1 MNKQKSWAISG
12 NLCPFLG
19 AVCPTK
25 TPSTIPPPKKPG
37 PITPSMDSRAKEDDI
52 KFLEDD
58 QMKEDDPSSPG
69 TRKDVAKN
77 LYITRE
83 SKETPGAGLS
93 RTCSTPPSM
102 TPVPEVEKI

>member
-1 MNKQKSWAISG
+1 
-12 NLCPFLG
+12 
-19 AVCPTK
+19 
-25 TPSTIPPPKKPG
+25 
-37 PITPSMDSRAKEDDI
+37 MDSRAKEDDI

-69 TRKDVAKN
+69 TRKDVVKN

-102 TPVPEVEKI
+102 TPVPEVEKIKESITPEHVSTTESGDNKQRWTI